1 MIKMDELTLGLC
13 QINVIDDKNTN
24 LKTAEKFLNNA
35 HEKNVELAV
44 LPEMFNCPYENK
56 KFIEYGEEEE
66 NSLTLNTIKNIAT
79 DYNIH
84 IIAGSIPEKVE
95 NNIFNT
101 CFFFNNKGK
110 IIGKYS
116 KMHLF
121 DVDVKEGIKFK
132 ESDTLTAGNKFT
144 LVETKWGKIGL
155 GICYDLRFPEFSRLL
170 TLKGADIL
178 IYPGAFNLTTGPS
191 HWETLLK
198 SRALDNQVYSVGVAP
213 ALNKNSSYHSYG
225 HSLICSPWGNIIN
238 KAEYDEKLI
247 VEKIDLSLIS
257 KIRSE
262 IPVLKNRR
270 TDMYCIK

>member
-1 MIKMDELTLGLC
+1 
-13 QINVIDDKNTN
+13 
-24 LKTAEKFLNNA
+24 
-35 HEKNVELAV
+35 
-44 LPEMFNCPYENK
+44 
-56 KFIEYGEEEE
+56 
-66 NSLTLNTIKNIAT
+66 
-79 DYNIH
+79 
-84 IIAGSIPEKVE
+84 
-95 NNIFNT
+95 
-101 CFFFNNKGK
+101 
-110 IIGKYS
+110 
-116 KMHLF
+116 MHLF

>member
-1 MIKMDELTLGLC
+1 MNEITLGLC
-13 QINVIDDKNTN
+13 QINVIDDKKTN
-24 LKTAEKFLNNA
+24 LKTAEKFLNQA
-35 HEKNVELAV
+35 HEKNVELAI
-44 LPEMFNCPYENK
+44 LPEMFNCPYEND
-56 KFIEYGEEEE
+56 KFIEYAEEEE
-66 NSLTLNTIKNIAT
+66 DSLTLNIIKNIAQ

-84 IIAGSIPEKVE
+84 IIAGSIPEKVD

-121 DVDVKEGIKFK
+121 DVDVENGIKFK
-132 ESDTLTAGNKFT
+132 ESDTLTAGDKFT

-170 TLKGADIL
+170 TLQGADIL

-191 HWETLLK
+191 HWETLFK
-198 SRALDNQVYSVGVAP
+198 SRALDNQVYSIGVAP

-238 KAEYDEKLI
+238 KADYDEKLI
-247 VEKIDLSLIS
+247 VETIDLDLIS
-257 KIRSE
+257 KVRCE

-270 TDMYCIK
+270 TDMYNIK